1 MITELF
7 VEDVRLDLFD
17 DIGFDLNYQIDDIK
31 DFSARN
37 TSYSKTITIPGNA
50 NNNKLFG
57 HIYNISAANNY
68 FNSNPDLPNIG
79 YNFDPSR
86 QASAKI
92 FINKIQVFK
101 GVLRLLEVQVKN
113 GMITYECAV
122 FGELGGFVNDI
133 GKLLNNKT
141 KLEDLDVFNQYN
153 KEWNYANIVASWNAS
168 NVAQGKG
175 VVFPLIDYGQ
185 CKSGSGGDYHL
196 NAFRPAFFV
205 YEIIDAIITKAGY
218 TYDSQFLNGDFFK
231 TLIIPNN
238 RANLEQIRKDLLAV
252 GSGSSISSSA
262 SLPMSNVITLNL
274 FTNSGNTDF
283 AFTGSNGTIG
293 RVKLK
298 GTYNLTTPATTTIT
312 LYKNA
317 SVIATETTTSDYN
330 NRLVTLDWDY
340 ATTLNTGDNLSIG
353 VTISAVD
360 PYNFSFDHDLELD
373 FVSDYAQ
380 ASVATSGV
388 MLNMQNL
395 LPKGIEQKDFFL
407 SICRMFNL
415 YVFEDRNKTKHL
427 KIEPFVDFYDST
439 GFINIDTTQDLV
451 LHGETGDPTGLVY
464 LYNQW
469 SKALD
474 WSKKV
479 NSDTD
484 MKIKPMSELNSRFYK
499 FMYEQ
504 DEDFYNDSYFKRYNQ
519 TYGDRLFDTKF
530 QFSNDTTE
538 VKVIFAPTVLASRSG
553 DTKLAS
559 QIFKVDS
566 NNVEVP
572 FDSKIRILQYKYIAD
587 TPSFAIKEVYPN
599 TSTTLGTPTTYGYCG
614 HLDSPTSPT
623 KDLNFG
629 VPNELRFTLN
639 TSYPTANLFTTN
651 WGSYLAE
658 IISKD
663 SKLVTCY
670 LYLTIADIYALDFSK
685 LIFINNA
692 FFKINKIIDFN
703 LLRSQT
709 TQVELLKVIELT
721 YN

>member
-1 MITELF
+1 MITELY
-7 VEDVRLDLFD
+7 VEDVRLDLYD

-37 TSYSKTITIPGNA
+37 TNYSKTITIPGNA

-57 HIYNISAANNY
+57 HIYNISSANNY

-92 FINKIQVFK
+92 FLNKIQVFK
-101 GVLRLLEVQVKN
+101 GVLRLLEVKVKD
-113 GMITYECAV
+113 GMIEYECAV
-122 FGELGGFVNDI
+122 FGELGGFINDI

-141 KLEDLDVFNQYN
+141 KVEDLDVFNQYN
-153 KEWNYANIVASWNAS
+153 TTWTYNNIVNSWSSS

-175 VVFPLIDYGQ
+175 IVFPLIDYGQ

-205 YEIIDAIITKAGY
+205 HEIIDSIITKAGY
-218 TYDSQFLNGDFFK
+218 TYDSLFLNSAFFK

-252 GSGSSISSSA
+252 TSSGSVSSNA
-262 SLPMSNVITLNL
+262 SLPFGNVITLNL

-293 RVKLK
+293 RITLS
-298 GTYNLTTPATTTIT
+298 GTYNHTTPATTTIT

-317 SVIATETTTSDYN
+317 SVVKSETVTSGYDN
-330 NRLVTLDWDY
+330 QVFTLNWDE
-340 ATTLNTGDNLSIG
+340 ATTLNTGDNLS
-353 VTISAVD
+353 VSVAISAVD
-360 PYNFSFDHDLELD
+360 PGNFYFDPNLELD
-373 FVSDYAQ
+373 FITDYAQ
-380 ASVATSGV
+380 PSVATSGV
-388 MLNMQNL
+388 LLNMQNL
-395 LPKGIEQKDFFL
+395 LPKGIEQKDFFM

-415 YVFEDRNKTKHL
+415 YVFEDTNKDKHL

-439 GFINIDTTQDLV
+439 GFIEIDTTEDLV

-479 NSDTD
+479 NSNTE
-484 MKIKPMSELNSRFYK
+484 MKIKPMSELNSRYYNFQ
-499 FMYEQ
+499 YEQ
-504 DEDFYNDSYFKRYNQ
+504 DEDFYNDSYYKRYNQ

-530 QFSNDTTE
+530 QFSSDTTE
-538 VKVIFAPTVLASRSG
+538 IKIIFAPTVLASRSG
-553 DTKLAS
+553 DGKLAS
-559 QIFKVDS
+559 QIYKVDS

-572 FDSKIRILQYKYIAD
+572 FDSKIRILQFKHIDAPA
-587 TPSFAIKEVYPN
+587 TFNIKEVYP
-599 TSTTLGTPTTYGYCG
+599 STVTLGSPTTYGYCG
-614 HLDSPTSPT
+614 HLDNPTNPSA
-623 KDLNFG
+623 DLNFG
-629 VPNELRFTLN
+629 VPNELRFTLSN
-639 TSYPTANLFTTN
+639 PYPTANLFTTN

-670 LYLTIADIYALDFSK
+670 LYLTIADSYTLDFSK

-703 LLRSQT
+703 LVRSQT